1 MGHETLLLPT
11 PSTTTT
17 IPPPPPPLS
26 SPSGSTALVVVG
38 AASSVPSPT
47 SLAPGFRFHP
57 TDEELVIYYLKRKVG
72 GKSFRFDAI
81 SEVDIYRSEP
91 WDLAD
96 KSRLKTRDQEW
107 YFFSALDKKYGN
119 GGRMNRATNKGY
131 WKATG
136 NDRPVRHE
144 QRTVGLKKTLVFHSG
159 RAPDGK
165 RTNWVMH
172 EYRLVDEELEK
183 ARTVNGSSQDAFVL
197 CRVFHKNNIGPPNGQ
212 RYAPFVEEEWDDESG
227 LVPGE
232 ESAEPISVVK
242 QPSVN
247 DNGRVL
253 CIEGRK
259 DVVQHRGIIS
269 TCRGFG
275 SYWNGM
281 GVSCSLVPFL
291 HVSWESILLS
301 ARDAGKTKGGTYA
314 MTTEASRSYKKSF
327 MALPCVYTLAVMS
340 SPILDRFI
348 ARIKGTQTPF
358 LSTAFQK
365 TYASIAEIIW
375 WHLEIMIR
383 GYSVRFATDWVA
395 HDLVQERRDTQSVNK
410 APFDVNKLPI
420 ETQNL
425 LAVCKRESMA
435 EFPSPEKEDSKPMR
449 DDFPSPQSDN
459 HKPFSQI
466 YKRRRHNLNNHL
478 NVSGES
484 IRTSQDPCSST
495 ITTAATT
502 LPMATTIA
510 NPTTTNTAPKKHFL
524 SALVEFSLMES
535 LESKEVQPP
544 EFDADNLESTVSP
557 SCMKFIKHLQSE
569 VQKLSIERE
578 AMRFEMMSAQAMINI
593 LQSRIDHLNKENEEL
608 KMVGNR

>member
-1 MGHETLLLPT
+1 MGHETPLVSSANTPPLPLSVAQPPL
-11 PSTTTT
+11 PST
-17 IPPPPPPLS
+17 PV
-26 SPSGSTALVVVG
+26 LVAC
-38 AASSVPSPT
+38 AASASPISPT

-81 SEVDIYRSEP
+81 CEVDVYRSEP

-172 EYRLVDEELEK
+172 EYRLVDDELEK

-212 RYAPFVEEEWDDESG
+212 RYAPFVEEEWDDESS
-227 LVPGE
+227 LVPGA
-232 ESAEPISVVK
+232 ESAKPISVTQQPCVK
-242 QPSVN
+242 TN
-247 DNGRVL
+247 DHVL
-253 CIEGRK
+253 CIQWRK
-259 DVVQHRGIIS
+259 D
-269 TCRGFG
+269 
-275 SYWNGM
+275 
-281 GVSCSLVPFL
+281 
-291 HVSWESILLS
+291 
-301 ARDAGKTKGGTYA
+301 
-314 MTTEASRSYKKSF
+314 
-327 MALPCVYTLAVMS
+327 
-340 SPILDRFI
+340 
-348 ARIKGTQTPF
+348 
-358 LSTAFQK
+358 
-365 TYASIAEIIW
+365 AE
-375 WHLEIMIR
+375 
-383 GYSVRFATDWVA
+383 
-395 HDLVQERRDTQSVNK
+395 QDTQSVTK

-435 EFPSPEKEDSKPMR
+435 EFPSPEKEDSKPTR
-449 DDFPSPQSDN
+449 DECPSPHADN
-459 HKPFSQI
+459 HKAYSQI
-466 YKRRRHNLNNHL
+466 YKRRRYNLNNHL
-478 NVSGES
+478 NASGDS

-495 ITTAATT
+495 ITTAAT
-502 LPMATTIA
+502 LPPTATAIA
-510 NPTTTNTAPKKHFL
+510 NPTTVSTTPKKHFL
-524 SALVEFSLMES
+524 SALAEFTLMES

-544 EFDADNLESTVSP
+544 DFDPDNLESTVPP
-557 SCMKFIKHLQSE
+557 SCVKFIKHLQSE
-569 VQKLSIERE
+569 VQKLSVERD
-578 AMRFEMMSAQAMINI
+578 AMRFEMMSSQAMINI
-593 LQSRIDHLNKENEEL
+593 LQSRVDRLSKDNEVL
-608 KMVGNR
+608 KNIVRNS

>member
-183 ARTVNGSSQDAFVL
+183 ARTVNGSSQ
-197 CRVFHKNNIGPPNGQ
+197 
-212 RYAPFVEEEWDDESG
+212 
-227 LVPGE
+227 
-232 ESAEPISVVK
+232 
-242 QPSVN
+242 
-247 DNGRVL
+247 
-253 CIEGRK
+253 
-259 DVVQHRGIIS
+259 
-269 TCRGFG
+269 
-275 SYWNGM
+275 
-281 GVSCSLVPFL
+281 
-291 HVSWESILLS
+291 
-301 ARDAGKTKGGTYA
+301 
-314 MTTEASRSYKKSF
+314 
-327 MALPCVYTLAVMS
+327 
-340 SPILDRFI
+340 
-348 ARIKGTQTPF
+348 
-358 LSTAFQK
+358 
-365 TYASIAEIIW
+365 
-375 WHLEIMIR
+375 
-383 GYSVRFATDWVA
+383 VRF
-395 HDLVQERRDTQSVNK
+395 
-410 APFDVNKLPI
+410 F
-420 ETQNL
+420 
-425 LAVCKRESMA
+425 
-435 EFPSPEKEDSKPMR
+435 
-449 DDFPSPQSDN
+449 
-459 HKPFSQI
+459 
-466 YKRRRHNLNNHL
+466 
-478 NVSGES
+478 
-484 IRTSQDPCSST
+484 
-495 ITTAATT
+495 
-502 LPMATTIA
+502 
-510 NPTTTNTAPKKHFL
+510 
-524 SALVEFSLMES
+524 
-535 LESKEVQPP
+535 
-544 EFDADNLESTVSP
+544 
-557 SCMKFIKHLQSE
+557 
-569 VQKLSIERE
+569 
-578 AMRFEMMSAQAMINI
+578 
-593 LQSRIDHLNKENEEL
+593 
-608 KMVGNR
+608 

>member
-1 MGHETLLLPT
+1 MG
-11 PSTTTT
+11 
-17 IPPPPPPLS
+17 
-26 SPSGSTALVVVG
+26 
-38 AASSVPSPT
+38 
-47 SLAPGFRFHP
+47 
-57 TDEELVIYYLKRKVG
+57 
-72 GKSFRFDAI
+72 
-81 SEVDIYRSEP
+81 
-91 WDLAD
+91 
-96 KSRLKTRDQEW
+96 Q
-107 YFFSALDKKYGN
+107 
-119 GGRMNRATNKGY
+119 
-131 WKATG
+131 
-136 NDRPVRHE
+136 
-144 QRTVGLKKTLVFHSG
+144 
-159 RAPDGK
+159 
-165 RTNWVMH
+165 
-172 EYRLVDEELEK
+172 
-183 ARTVNGSSQDAFVL
+183 
-197 CRVFHKNNIGPPNGQ
+197 
-212 RYAPFVEEEWDDESG
+212 
-227 LVPGE
+227 
-232 ESAEPISVVK
+232 
-242 QPSVN
+242 
-247 DNGRVL
+247 
-253 CIEGRK
+253 
-259 DVVQHRGIIS
+259 
-269 TCRGFG
+269 
-275 SYWNGM
+275 
-281 GVSCSLVPFL
+281 
-291 HVSWESILLS
+291 
-301 ARDAGKTKGGTYA
+301 
-314 MTTEASRSYKKSF
+314 
-327 MALPCVYTLAVMS
+327 
-340 SPILDRFI
+340 
-348 ARIKGTQTPF
+348 
-358 LSTAFQK
+358 
-365 TYASIAEIIW
+365 
-375 WHLEIMIR
+375 
-383 GYSVRFATDWVA
+383 
-395 HDLVQERRDTQSVNK
+395 DTQSVNK

>member
-1 MGHETLLLPT
+1 MGRETLLLPSPPT
-11 PSTTTT
+11 PSTATTAV
-17 IPPPPPPLS
+17 PPPLLS
-26 SPSGSTALVVVG
+26 SASGSTALVVVG
-38 AASSVPSPT
+38 SASSVPSPT

-72 GKSFRFDAI
+72 GKCFRFDAI

-227 LVPGE
+227 LVPGA
-232 ESAEPISVVK
+232 ESVEPISVAK
-242 QPSVN
+242 QPCVN
-247 DNGRVL
+247 GNGRVS

-259 DVVQHRGIIS
+259 DVVQDNQSII
-269 TCRGFG
+269 
-275 SYWNGM
+275 
-281 GVSCSLVPFL
+281 
-291 HVSWESILLS
+291 
-301 ARDAGKTKGGTYA
+301 
-314 MTTEASRSYKKSF
+314 
-327 MALPCVYTLAVMS
+327 
-340 SPILDRFI
+340 
-348 ARIKGTQTPF
+348 
-358 LSTAFQK
+358 
-365 TYASIAEIIW
+365 
-375 WHLEIMIR
+375 
-383 GYSVRFATDWVA
+383 
-395 HDLVQERRDTQSVNK
+395 K

-425 LAVCKRESMA
+425 LTVCKRESMT
-435 EFPSPEKEDSKPMR
+435 EFPSPKKEDSKPMQ

-466 YKRRRHNLNNHL
+466 YKRRRYNLNNQL

-502 LPMATTIA
+502 LPTATAIT
-510 NPTTTNTAPKKHFL
+510 NPTTTNSAPKKHFL

-544 EFDADNLESTVSP
+544 DFDADNLESTVSP
-557 SCMKFIKHLQSE
+557 SCLKFIKHLQSE
-569 VQKLSIERE
+569 MQKLSIERE

-593 LQSRIDHLNKENEEL
+593 LQSRVDHLNKENEEL
-608 KMVGNR
+608 KMARNR

>member
-1 MGHETLLLPT
+1 MGRETHLL
-11 PSTTTT
+11 
-17 IPPPPPPLS
+17 PPPPPPPPTPSSTTSSTPPPSLPLS
-26 SPSGSTALVVVG
+26 VMAPPPSSAASGSTSVVVAG
-38 AASSVPSPT
+38 AALSAPSPT

-57 TDEELVIYYLKRKVG
+57 TDEELVIYYLKRKVS

-136 NDRPVRHE
+136 NDRPVKHE

-183 ARTVNGSSQDAFVL
+183 ARTAIGSSQDAFVL

-212 RYAPFVEEEWDDESG
+212 RYAPFVEEEWDDEPG
-227 LVPGE
+227 LVPGAQ
-232 ESAEPISVVK
+232 SAEPISVAQRPCVE
-242 QPSVN
+242 SN
-247 DNGRVL
+247 DRVL

-259 DVVQHRGIIS
+259 DVEQD
-269 TCRGFG
+269 T
-275 SYWNGM
+275 
-281 GVSCSLVPFL
+281 
-291 HVSWESILLS
+291 ESV
-301 ARDAGKTKGGTYA
+301 T
-314 MTTEASRSYKKSF
+314 
-327 MALPCVYTLAVMS
+327 
-340 SPILDRFI
+340 
-348 ARIKGTQTPF
+348 
-358 LSTAFQK
+358 
-365 TYASIAEIIW
+365 
-375 WHLEIMIR
+375 
-383 GYSVRFATDWVA
+383 
-395 HDLVQERRDTQSVNK
+395 K

-435 EFPSPEKEDSKPMR
+435 EFPSPEKEDSKLMQDAR
-449 DDFPSPQSDN
+449 PSPQPDN
-459 HKPFSQI
+459 HKAFSQI
-466 YKRRRHNLNNHL
+466 YKRRRYNLNNHL
-478 NVSGES
+478 NASGDS

-502 LPMATTIA
+502 LPAETAIT
-510 NPTTTNTAPKKHFL
+510 NPSTTNTAPKKHFL

-535 LESKEVQPP
+535 LESKEVQSPD
-544 EFDADNLESTVSP
+544 FDADNLELTVPP
-557 SCMKFIKHLQSE
+557 SSVKFIKHLQSE
-569 VQKLSIERE
+569 MQKLSAERE
-578 AMRFEMMSAQAMINI
+578 AMRFEMMSSQAMVNI
-593 LQSRIDHLNKENEEL
+593 LQSRVDHLNKENEEL
-608 KMVGNR
+608 KKMVENR